1 MGKNLLHSKILVQVF
16 LLLTTLSAKAQIR
29 IEAKFQPASIT
40 LSKTSV
46 YKIIIHGTQDN
57 PKGNIPSIDG
67 LNLSSSPQTFRSAS
81 FINGV
86 PSVRLEMSF
95 QARPDFQEPLTC
107 RLGISKLEGPVTEF
121 PKPLYAF
128 CSKPSRHPRERKI

>member
-1 MGKNLLHSKILVQVF
+1 MPKL
-16 LLLTTLSAKAQIR
+16 
-29 IEAKFQPASIT
+29 KFELRQNFNQQSIT

-95 QARPDFQEPLTC
+95 QARPDFQGTFNMPSWNIQVAGTSYRVPQASL
-107 RLGISKLEGPVTEF
+107 RVLPPSQADILEKE
-121 PKPLYAF
+121 KN
-128 CSKPSRHPRERKI
+128 